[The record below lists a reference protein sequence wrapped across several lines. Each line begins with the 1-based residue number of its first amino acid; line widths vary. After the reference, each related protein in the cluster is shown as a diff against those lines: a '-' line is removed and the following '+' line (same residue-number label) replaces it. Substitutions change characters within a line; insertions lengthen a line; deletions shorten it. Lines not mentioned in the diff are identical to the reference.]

1 MGISLGFCEVC
12 FWNKSNSDLCS
23 ASLAS
28 AYLAIAAQTLRPI
41 AHDDHAVVIT
51 AFGVFRDAAAIIL
64 HF

>member
-1 MGISLGFCEVC
+1 MGNSLGICEVC
-12 FWNKSNSDLCS
+12 FGNKRNSDLCA
-23 ASLAS
+23 ASLAA

-41 AHDDHAVVIT
+41 AHEDHAVVIT